1 MATQLA
7 RSLPDRADLS
17 RGELRAARVDA
28 IGTATAEGHSLS
40 KADMNGLLAL
50 RGNQDGGSPL
60 PCAAVTVFRV
70 LACK

>member
-1 MATQLA
+1 MPMTAVEKVLA
-7 RSLPDRADLS
+7 SCSGRS
-17 RGELRAARVDA
+17 ELRAARVDA

-50 RGNQDGGSPL
+50 RGAQDGGSPL